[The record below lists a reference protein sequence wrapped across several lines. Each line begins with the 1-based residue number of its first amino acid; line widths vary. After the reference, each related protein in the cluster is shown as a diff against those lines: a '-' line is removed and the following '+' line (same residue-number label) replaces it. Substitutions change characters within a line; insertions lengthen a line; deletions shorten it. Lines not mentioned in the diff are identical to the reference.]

1 MAPDIRPSSDL
12 RNHYADIARACRDNR
27 QPTILTVNGHGD
39 TVLLGLE
46 DYNQMCA
53 ELELLRELAISERD
67 VEEGR
72 VAPLN
77 STLAELRSSLEH
89 ADATMRTEAAA
100 L

>member
-46 DYNQMCA
+46 DYNRMRA

-72 VAPLN
+72 VAPLS
-77 STLAELRSSLEH
+77 STLAELRSSLER
-89 ADATMRTEAAA
+89 ADAAMHTEAAA